1 MTLVVKNLPAP
12 GGDTGDVDLIPGQ
25 GRCPGGVNGNPLQ
38 YSCLESPIMDRGAWW
53 ARVHGVAG
61 GWTGLKRPCIAC
73 NLCHVLEVCN
83 PFIQGCQSWA
93 NQNFKPWGGEW
104 EENGERDILNLKQ
117 ESMRALM
124 SVDLSLCQSQCVS
137 VFG

>member
-12 GGDTGDVDLIPGQ
+12 GGDTGDMDLIPGQ
-25 GRCPGGVNGNPLQ
+25 GMNGNALQ
-38 YSCLESPIMDRGAWW
+38 YSCLQSPIMDRGAWW

-73 NLCHVLEVCN
+73 NLCHVLEVRN
-83 PFIQGCQSWA
+83 PFFQGCQSWA
-93 NQNFKPWGGEW
+93 NQNFKPRGEGW

-117 ESMRALM
+117 ES
-124 SVDLSLCQSQCVS
+124 
-137 VFG
+137 